1 MFSELICNLLGHFWV
16 YSAYLLP
23 PPLSVCPFV
32 FVGMCVS
39 LSFISP
45 SLAYTKARALH
56 LLPVRLRET
65 FRAATNCQIWW
76 THRQVKG
83 KSLRPPNIT
92 YRVLIS
98 TLYNRLKHTSSKIE
112 KSRVFPRGSDWKAEF
127 TSKHLFWAVI
137 ACSNKQPDNHVGRK
151 FKLSFFRFKILS
163 ANSYQVWR
171 SRCFCSETVQRKT

>member
-16 YSAYLLP
+16 YSTSAAVC
-23 PPLSVCPFV
+23 LSVCLCRHV
-32 FVGMCVS
+32 CVS
-39 LSFISP
+39 LVHLALPRIHEGARASFI
-45 SLAYTKARALH
+45 ACAAARNVSRSHELSDMMNTSTGE
-56 LLPVRLRET
+56 REVFT
-65 FRAATNCQIWW
+65 
-76 THRQVKG
+76 
-83 KSLRPPNIT
+83 SSPNIT

-163 ANSYQVWR
+163 ANSY
-171 SRCFCSETVQRKT
+171 